1 MCHDGIYYVNGGI
14 AMKRYLIVPVIL
26 LSTFVTEANEN
37 SLAQSSANEQYQEC
51 LAVSLFTKEGRE
63 VNSIVEN
70 KRTIKET
77 NIIPEGW
84 SVVGVTTKT
93 EADIDTPY
101 LVICH

>member
-1 MCHDGIYYVNGGI
+1 
-14 AMKRYLIVPVIL
+14 MKRYLIIPVIL
-26 LSTFVTEANEN
+26 FSSFVSEANEN
-37 SLAQSSANEQYQEC
+37 SSAQSSINKQYQEC
-51 LAVSLFTKEGRE
+51 LAVSLFTREGRE

-70 KRTIKET
+70 KRKIKET

-93 EADIDTPY
+93 EADINTPY

>member
-1 MCHDGIYYVNGGI
+1 
-14 AMKRYLIVPVIL
+14 MKRYLIIPVIL
-26 LSTFVTEANEN
+26 LSTFVAEANEN
-37 SLAQSSANEQYQEC
+37 SSAQSSANEHYQEC
-51 LAVSLFTKEGRE
+51 LAVSLYTKQGKE

-77 NIIPEGW
+77 NSIPKGW

-93 EADIDTPY
+93 EADINTPY